1 MAQELRAGGAIRQ
14 RIQDSRLG
22 RWVSLYIASA
32 YVWYWS
38 AQDLVAEATSG
49 IGSKSSP
56 ISGTGASGSSTGGGI
71 KDNKT
76 FSGDAATAK
85 TKESLNSFATFMWY
99 IMGFT
104 FVIALLCGLAAG
116 FVGTAKLSMAIQEGN
131 ASATQKH
138 IKDNVQFYINTA
150 IAAGSLF
157 ILELVAYFVGMYW
170 VFGGSGG

>member
-1 MAQELRAGGAIRQ
+1 MAQELRAGGGIRQ

-56 ISGTGASGSSTGGGI
+56 ISGTGTSSSSTGGGI

-85 TKESLNSFATFMWY
+85 TKDSLNSFATFMWY

>member
-1 MAQELRAGGAIRQ
+1 MAQELRAGGSIRQ
-14 RIQDSRLG
+14 RIEDSRLG

-56 ISGTGASGSSTGGGI
+56 ISGGGTGANPQI
-71 KDNKT
+71 KDNRT
-76 FSGDAATAK
+76 FSGDAATSK
-85 TKESLNSFATFMWY
+85 TSESLNSFATFMWY

-104 FVIALLCGLAAG
+104 FVIALICGVAAG
-116 FVGTAKLSMAIQEGN
+116 FAGTAKLSMAIQEGN

-138 IKDNVQFYINTA
+138 IRDNVQFYINTA

-157 ILELVAYFVGMYW
+157 ILELIAYFVGMYW

>member
-1 MAQELRAGGAIRQ
+1 MAQELRASGGIRQ
-14 RIQDSRLG
+14 RIEDSRLG

-56 ISGTGASGSSTGGGI
+56 ISGGGTGSTGGGGI
-71 KDNKT
+71 KDNRT
-76 FSGDAATAK
+76 FNGDAATSK
-85 TKESLNSFATFMWY
+85 TSESLSSFATFMWY

-104 FVIALLCGLAAG
+104 FVIALLCGVAVG

-138 IKDNVQFYINTA
+138 IRDNVQFYINTA

-157 ILELVAYFVGMYW
+157 ILELIAYFVGMYW

>member
-1 MAQELRAGGAIRQ
+1 MAQELRAGGGIRQ
-14 RIQDSRLG
+14 RIEDSRLG

-56 ISGTGASGSSTGGGI
+56 ISGGGAGSTGGGGI
-71 KDNKT
+71 KDNRT
-76 FSGDAATAK
+76 FSGDAATSK
-85 TKESLNSFATFMWY
+85 TSESLSSFATFMWY

-104 FVIALLCGLAAG
+104 FVIALLCGVAVG

-138 IKDNVQFYINTA
+138 IRDNVQFYINTA

-157 ILELVAYFVGMYW
+157 ILELIAYFVGMYW

>member
-1 MAQELRAGGAIRQ
+1 MAQELRAGGSIRQ
-14 RIQDSRLG
+14 RIEDSRLG

-56 ISGTGASGSSTGGGI
+56 ISGGGTGRTGGGGI
-71 KDNKT
+71 KDNRT
-76 FSGDAATAK
+76 FSGDAATSK
-85 TKESLNSFATFMWY
+85 TSESLNSFATFMWY

-104 FVIALLCGLAAG
+104 FVIALLCGVAAG
-116 FVGTAKLSMAIQEGN
+116 FAGTAKLSMAIQEGN

-138 IKDNVQFYINTA
+138 IRDNIQFYINTA

-157 ILELVAYFVGMYW
+157 ILELIAYFVGMYW
-170 VFGGSGG
+170 VFGGSGS

>member
-1 MAQELRAGGAIRQ
+1 MAQELRAGGDIRQ

-56 ISGTGASGSSTGGGI
+56 ISGTGTSSSSAGGGI

-85 TKESLNSFATFMWY
+85 TKDSLNSFATFMWY

-116 FVGTAKLSMAIQEGN
+116 FAGTAKLSMAIQEGN

-157 ILELVAYFVGMYW
+157 ILELIAYFVGMYW

>member
-1 MAQELRAGGAIRQ
+1 MAQELRAGGSIRQ
-14 RIQDSRLG
+14 RIEDSRLG

-56 ISGTGASGSSTGGGI
+56 ISGGGKGSTGGGGV
-71 KDNKT
+71 KDNRT
-76 FSGDAATAK
+76 FNGDAATSQ
-85 TKESLNSFATFMWY
+85 TSESLNSFATFMWY

-104 FVIALLCGLAAG
+104 FVIALICGVAAG

-138 IKDNVQFYINTA
+138 IRDNVQFYINTA

-157 ILELVAYFVGMYW
+157 ILELIAYFVGMYW
-170 VFGGSGG
+170 VFGGSGS

>member
-56 ISGTGASGSSTGGGI
+56 ISGTGTSSSSAGGGI

-76 FSGDAATAK
+76 FNGDAATAK
-85 TKESLNSFATFMWY
+85 TKDSLNSFATFMWY

-116 FVGTAKLSMAIQEGN
+116 FVGTTKLSMAIQEGN

-157 ILELVAYFVGMYW
+157 ILELIAYFVGMYW

>member
-56 ISGTGASGSSTGGGI
+56 ISGGGTGSSTGGGGI
-71 KDNKT
+71 NDNKT

>member
-1 MAQELRAGGAIRQ
+1 MAQELRAGGGIRQ
-14 RIQDSRLG
+14 RIEDSRLG

-56 ISGTGASGSSTGGGI
+56 ISGGGAGSTGGGGI
-71 KDNKT
+71 KDNRT
-76 FSGDAATAK
+76 FNGDAATSK
-85 TKESLNSFATFMWY
+85 TSESLSSFATFMWY

-104 FVIALLCGLAAG
+104 FVIALLCGVAVG

-138 IKDNVQFYINTA
+138 IRDNVQFYINTA

-157 ILELVAYFVGMYW
+157 ILELIAYFVGMYW

>member
-14 RIQDSRLG
+14 RIQESRLG

-56 ISGTGASGSSTGGGI
+56 ISGTGGGI

-76 FSGDAATAK
+76 FSGDAATSK
-85 TKESLNSFATFMWY
+85 TADSLDSFATFMWY

-104 FVIALLCGLAAG
+104 FVIALLCGVAAG
-116 FVGTAKLSMAIQEGN
+116 FAGAAKLSMAIQEGN

-138 IKDNVQFYINTA
+138 IKDNVQLYINTA

-157 ILELVAYFVGMYW
+157 ILELIAYFVGMYW